1 MPLCPVLCREHYL
14 FRSCHPE
21 ATTMNLGDL
30 INNQFYEFAL
40 IIFLATIA
48 GAIGRVLRQPL
59 IVSFIAVGILV
70 GPSVLNILNSEH
82 EIDLLA
88 EMGIAILLFVVGLK
102 LDINL
107 IKSTGKVALMTG
119 LGQVIFTSV
128 FGFGI
133 AMALG
138 FDWLES
144 VYVAVA
150 LTFSSTIIIV
160 KLLSD
165 KKEIDML
172 HGQIALG
179 FLIVQD
185 IVVVIVMIVLSA
197 LGTESDRSVGLDL
210 LYVFGKGIAMFA
222 VVAVLM
228 KYVIPKL
235 TKQLADS
242 QELLVLFSIGWAILL
257 AAMGDFLGF
266 SKEVGAFLAGISL
279 ASTQYREVIS
289 GRLTSVRDFLLL
301 FFFLDLG
308 SQLNLGLMGEQIL
321 PSVIFSVFVL
331 VGNPIIVLIIMGI
344 MGYHKRTSFKAG
356 LTVAQISEFSLILI
370 NMGMDVGHI
379 DEETLGL
386 VTLVGLITI
395 TLSTYMIMFSDQLFD
410 WLSPM
415 LGIFEKKKPTQAK
428 ELEDDTEKVDVLIFG
443 LGRYGK
449 RIARA
454 LEERDLKYIGAD
466 IDPAL
471 VNNWKEHDLNAVYCD
486 AEDPDLGEV
495 LPVKR
500 VSNVISTI
508 SDVKVNIALMKLLR
522 HENFD
527 GRIAVTAN
535 NDDTVQILKEA
546 GAEYILEPYKDSA
559 KKVAEMFSH
568 KVEKDEREE
577 EQQEKYNEEGKSREE
592 DDAA

>member
-1 MPLCPVLCREHYL
+1 
-14 FRSCHPE
+14 
-21 ATTMNLGDL
+21 MNLSEL

-40 IIFLATIA
+40 IIFLATLA

-138 FDWLES
+138 FEWLES
-144 VYVAVA
+144 LYVAVA

-185 IVVVIVMIVLSA
+185 IVVVVVMIVLSA
-197 LGTESDRSVGLDL
+197 LGAESDRSVGMDL
-210 LYVFGKGIAMFA
+210 LFVFGKGIAMFA

-228 KYVIPKL
+228 KYVIPRV

-257 AAMGDFLGF
+257 AALGDFLGF

-308 SQLNLGLMGEQIL
+308 SQLNLGLMGEQVV
-321 PSVIFSVFVL
+321 PSIIFSVFVL

-370 NMGMDVGHI
+370 NMGMGVGHI

-395 TLSTYMIMFSDQLFD
+395 TLSTYMIMFSDKLYD
-410 WLSPM
+410 WLGPM
-415 LGIFEKKKPTQAK
+415 LGVFEKKKPTQPK
-428 ELEDDTEKVDVLIFG
+428 ELEDDTEKLDVLIFG
-443 LGRYGK
+443 LGRYGQ
-449 RIARA
+449 RIATA
-454 LEERDLKYIGAD
+454 LKEKGLKYVGAD
-466 IDPAL
+466 INPAI
-471 VNNWKEHDLNAVYCD
+471 VNNWTENDLNAVYCD
-486 AEDPDLGEV
+486 AEDPDLAEV
-495 LPVKR
+495 LPIKK

-508 SDVKVNIALMKLLR
+508 SEVNVNIALMKLLW
-522 HENFD
+522 HHDFQ
-527 GRIAVTAN
+527 GQVAVTATS
-535 NDDTVQILKEA
+535 DRAVVALREA
-546 GAEYILEPYKDSA
+546 GAQFILEPYKDSA
-559 KKVAEMFSH
+559 QHVAEMFSH
-568 KVEKDEREE
+568 EVEKDEKAEA
-577 EQQEKYNEEGKSREE
+577 EQEIESDQERTRKE
-592 DDAA
+592 DDSE

>member
-1 MPLCPVLCREHYL
+1 MDLSE
-14 FRSCHPE
+14 
-21 ATTMNLGDL
+21 L

-40 IIFLATIA
+40 IIFLATVA
-48 GAIGRVLRQPL
+48 GAVGRVLRQPL
-59 IVSFIAVGILV
+59 IVSFIAVGIIV

-133 AMALG
+133 AIALG
-138 FDWLES
+138 FGWLES

-165 KKEIDML
+165 KKEIDQL

-185 IVVVIVMIVLSA
+185 IVVVLVMIVLSA
-197 LGTESDRSVGLDL
+197 LGTDSDRSVGMDL
-210 LYVFGKGIAMFA
+210 VFVFGKGIAMFA
-222 VVAVLM
+222 VIAVLM
-228 KYVIPKL
+228 KYVIPRL

-257 AAMGDFLGF
+257 AALGDFLGF

-301 FFFLDLG
+301 FFFLNLG
-308 SQLNLGLMGEQIL
+308 SQLNLGLMGEQIM
-321 PSVIFSVFVL
+321 PSVVFSVFVL
-331 VGNPIIVLIIMGI
+331 IGNPIIVLIIMGI

-379 DEETLGL
+379 DADTLGL

-415 LGIFEKKKPTQAK
+415 LGIFEKKKPTQPK
-428 ELEDDTEKVDVLIFG
+428 ELEDDEEKLDVLIFG

-449 RIARA
+449 RIAKA
-454 LEERDLKYIGAD
+454 LEEKDLKYIGAD

-471 VNNWKEHDLNAVYCD
+471 VNNWIEHDLKAIYCD

-495 LPVKR
+495 LPVKK

-508 SDVKVNIALMKLLR
+508 SDVKVNIALMKLLG
-522 HENFD
+522 HQGFD

-535 NDDTVQILKEA
+535 NDGAVQMLKEA
-546 GAEYILEPYKDSA
+546 GAQYILEPYKDSA

-568 KVEKDEREE
+568 KVEKDEKVEV
-577 EQQEKYNEEGKSREE
+577 QQEKDSDEGRPRK
-592 DDAA
+592 

>member
-1 MPLCPVLCREHYL
+1 
-14 FRSCHPE
+14 
-21 ATTMNLGDL
+21 MNLGDL

>member
-1 MPLCPVLCREHYL
+1 MDLSE
-14 FRSCHPE
+14 
-21 ATTMNLGDL
+21 L

-40 IIFLATIA
+40 IIFLATVA

-107 IKSTGKVALMTG
+107 IKSTGKVAMMTG

-138 FDWLES
+138 FEWLES

-197 LGTESDRSVGLDL
+197 LGSDSERSVGMDL
-210 LYVFGKGIAMFA
+210 VFVFGKGIAMFA

-257 AAMGDFLGF
+257 AALGDFLGF

-301 FFFLDLG
+301 FFFLNLG
-308 SQLNLGLMGEQIL
+308 SQLNLGLMGEQIM

-331 VGNPIIVLIIMGI
+331 IGNPIIVLIIMGI

-379 DEETLGL
+379 DQETLGL

-415 LGIFEKKKPTQAK
+415 LDVFEKKKPSQPK
-428 ELEDDTEKVDVLIFG
+428 ELEDDTEKLDVLIFG

-449 RIARA
+449 RIATA
-454 LEERDLKYIGAD
+454 LQERDLTYIGAD

-471 VNNWKEHDLNAVYCD
+471 VNNWTEKDLNAVYCD

-495 LPVKR
+495 LPVKK

-522 HENFD
+522 HENFE
-527 GRIAVTAN
+527 GRIAVTAK
-535 NDDTVQILKEA
+535 NDDTVKILKEE

-568 KVEKDEREE
+568 KVEKDEKEEVRQENDSDREE
-577 EQQEKYNEEGKSREE
+577 TRKENDTK
-592 DDAA
+592 

>member
-1 MPLCPVLCREHYL
+1 MDLSE
-14 FRSCHPE
+14 
-21 ATTMNLGDL
+21 L

-40 IIFLATIA
+40 IIFLATVA
-48 GAIGRVLRQPL
+48 GAVGRVLRQPL
-59 IVSFIAVGILV
+59 IVSFIAVGIIV

-133 AMALG
+133 AIALG
-138 FDWLES
+138 FGWLES
-144 VYVAVA
+144 IYVAVA

-165 KKEIDML
+165 KKEIDQL

-185 IVVVIVMIVLSA
+185 IVVVLVMIVLSA
-197 LGTESDRSVGLDL
+197 LGTDSDRSVGMDL
-210 LYVFGKGIAMFA
+210 VFVFGKGIAMFA
-222 VVAVLM
+222 VIAVLM
-228 KYVIPKL
+228 KYVIPRL
-235 TKQLADS
+235 TRKLADS

-301 FFFLDLG
+301 FFFLNLG
-308 SQLNLGLMGEQIL
+308 SQLNLGLMGEQIM
-321 PSVIFSVFVL
+321 PSIIFSVFVL
-331 VGNPIIVLIIMGI
+331 IGNPIIVLIIMGI

-415 LGIFEKKKPTQAK
+415 LGIFEKKKPTQPK

-449 RIARA
+449 RIAKA
-454 LEERDLKYIGAD
+454 LEEKDLKYIGAD

-471 VNNWKEHDLNAVYCD
+471 VNNWIEHDLNAVYCD
-486 AEDPDLGEV
+486 AEDPDLAEV
-495 LPVKR
+495 LPVKK

-522 HENFD
+522 HEHFD
-527 GRIAVTAN
+527 GRVAVTAN
-535 NDDTVQILKEA
+535 NDGAVQMLKEE

-568 KVEKDEREE
+568 KVEKDEKEE
-577 EQQEKYNEEGKSREE
+577 AQQDSASEQEKARK
-592 DDAA
+592 DDKQ

>member
-1 MPLCPVLCREHYL
+1 MDLSE
-14 FRSCHPE
+14 
-21 ATTMNLGDL
+21 L

-40 IIFLATIA
+40 IIFLATVA
-48 GAIGRVLRQPL
+48 GAIGRMLRQPL

-70 GPSVLNILNSEH
+70 GPSVLNVLNSEH

-133 AMALG
+133 AWALG
-138 FDWLES
+138 FGWLES

-197 LGTESDRSVGLDL
+197 LGTDSDRSVGMDL
-210 LYVFGKGIAMFA
+210 LFVFGKGIAMFA
-222 VVAVLM
+222 VIAVLM

-235 TKQLADS
+235 TKKLADS

-257 AAMGDFLGF
+257 AALGDFLGF

-301 FFFLDLG
+301 FFFLNLG
-308 SQLNLGLMGEQIL
+308 SQLNLGLMGEQIV
-321 PSVIFSVFVL
+321 PSIIFSVFVL
-331 VGNPIIVLIIMGI
+331 IGNPIIVLIIMGI

-379 DEETLGL
+379 DQETLGL

-415 LGIFEKKKPTQAK
+415 LGIFERKKPTQPK
-428 ELEDDTEKVDVLIFG
+428 EVEDDTEKLDVLIFG

-449 RIARA
+449 RIAAA
-454 LEERDLKYIGAD
+454 LQERDLTYIGAD

-471 VNNWKEHDLNAVYCD
+471 VNNWIEHDLNAVYCD
-486 AEDPDLGEV
+486 AEDPDLAEV
-495 LPVKR
+495 MPVKK

-522 HENFD
+522 HENFE

-535 NDDTVQILKEA
+535 NDSTVRMLREA
-546 GAEYILEPYKDSA
+546 GAKYILEPYKDSA

-577 EQQEKYNEEGKSREE
+577 VEQENASDRGKARKK
-592 DDAA
+592 DDTE

>member
-1 MPLCPVLCREHYL
+1 
-14 FRSCHPE
+14 
-21 ATTMNLGDL
+21 MNLGDL

-415 LGIFEKKKPTQAK
+415 LAS
-428 ELEDDTEKVDVLIFG
+428 L
-443 LGRYGK
+443 K
-449 RIARA
+449 RKSRRRPKSWRMILRR
-454 LEERDLKYIGAD
+454 LMY
-466 IDPAL
+466 
-471 VNNWKEHDLNAVYCD
+471 
-486 AEDPDLGEV
+486 
-495 LPVKR
+495 
-500 VSNVISTI
+500 SF
-508 SDVKVNIALMKLLR
+508 SDS
-522 HENFD
+522 
-527 GRIAVTAN
+527 AVTASA
-535 NDDTVQILKEA
+535 LP
-546 GAEYILEPYKDSA
+546 EPWKNATSNTLA
-559 KKVAEMFSH
+559 PT
-568 KVEKDEREE
+568 
-577 EQQEKYNEEGKSREE
+577 
-592 DDAA
+592 

>member
-1 MPLCPVLCREHYL
+1 
-14 FRSCHPE
+14 
-21 ATTMNLGDL
+21 MNLGDL

-40 IIFLATIA
+40 IIFLATVA

-70 GPSVLNILNSEH
+70 GPSVLNVLNSEH

-119 LGQVIFTSV
+119 LGQVVFTSV

-138 FDWLES
+138 FEWLES
-144 VYVAVA
+144 LYVAVA

-165 KKEIDML
+165 KKEIDQL

-197 LGTESDRSVGLDL
+197 LGAESDRSVGMDL

-222 VVAVLM
+222 VIAVLM
-228 KYVIPKL
+228 KYVIPRV

-257 AAMGDFLGF
+257 AALGDFLGF

-301 FFFLDLG
+301 FFFLNLG
-308 SQLNLGLMGEQIL
+308 SQLNLGLMGEQIM
-321 PSVIFSVFVL
+321 PSIIFSVFVL
-331 VGNPIIVLIIMGI
+331 IGNPIIVLIIMGV

-370 NMGMDVGHI
+370 NMGMGVGHI

-415 LGIFEKKKPTQAK
+415 LGIFEKKKPTQPK

-443 LGRYGK
+443 LGRYGR
-449 RIARA
+449 RIAKA
-454 LEERDLKYIGAD
+454 LEEKDLKYIGAD

-471 VNNWKEHDLNAVYCD
+471 VNNWIEHDLNAVYCD
-486 AEDPDLGEV
+486 AEDPDLAEV
-495 LPVKR
+495 LPIKK

-508 SDVKVNIALMKLLR
+508 SDVKVNIALMKLLE
-522 HENFD
+522 HQHFD

-535 NDDTVQILKEA
+535 SDGAVQMLKEE

-568 KVEKDEREE
+568 KVDKDEAEE
-577 EQQEKYNEEGKSREE
+577 VQQDNASEQKK
-592 DDAA
+592 

>member
-1 MPLCPVLCREHYL
+1 
-14 FRSCHPE
+14 
-21 ATTMNLGDL
+21 MNLGEL
-30 INNQFYEFAL
+30 INEQFYEFAL
-40 IIFLATIA
+40 IIFIATVA

-59 IVSFIAVGILV
+59 IVSFIAVGIVV
-70 GPSVLNILNSEH
+70 GPSVLNILNSGH
-82 EIDLLA
+82 QVDLLA
-88 EMGIAILLFVVGLK
+88 EMGISILLFVVGLK
-102 LDINL
+102 LDVKL
-107 IKSTGKVALMTG
+107 IRSTGRVALMTG

-144 VYVAVA
+144 LYVAVA

-185 IVVVIVMIVLSA
+185 IVVVVVMIVLSA
-197 LGTESDRSVGLDL
+197 LGADSDHSVGMDL
-210 LYVFGKGIAMFA
+210 LYVFGKGVAMFA

-228 KYVIPKL
+228 KYFIPRL

-257 AAMGDFLGF
+257 AALGDYLGF

-308 SQLNLGLMGEQIL
+308 SRLNLGLMGEQVLSSI
-321 PSVIFSVFVL
+321 VFSIFVL
-331 VGNPIIVLIIMGI
+331 IGNPIIVLIIMGM

-370 NMGMDVGHI
+370 NMGMSVGHI

-395 TLSTYMIMFSDQLFD
+395 TLSTYMIMFSDQLYD
-410 WLSPM
+410 MLAPM
-415 LGIFEKKKPTQAK
+415 LGVFEKRKPSQPE
-428 ELEDDTEKVDVLIFG
+428 ELLTDEGKTDVLIFG
-443 LGRYGK
+443 LGRYGQ
-449 RIARA
+449 RIATA
-454 LEERDLKYIGAD
+454 LEARGLTYIGVD
-466 IDPAL
+466 INPVI
-471 VNNWKEHDLNAVYCD
+471 VNDWRNQGLKAVYCD
-486 AEDPDLGEV
+486 AEDPDLAEV
-495 LPVKR
+495 LPVKK

-508 SDVKVNIALMKLLR
+508 SEVNVNIGLMRLLW
-522 HENFD
+522 HHDFQ
-527 GRIAVTAN
+527 GQVAVTATS
-535 NDDTVQILKEA
+535 DRAVVALREA
-546 GAEYILEPYKDSA
+546 GAAFILEPYKDSA
-559 KKVAEMFSH
+559 QHVAEMFSAYAH
-568 KVEKDEREE
+568 KREAEVVQSDKDSDGR
-577 EQQEKYNEEGKSREE
+577 EQQHDQR
-592 DDAA
+592 

>member
-1 MPLCPVLCREHYL
+1 
-14 FRSCHPE
+14 
-21 ATTMNLGDL
+21 MNLGEL
-30 INNQFYEFAL
+30 ISEQFYEFAL
-40 IIFLATIA
+40 IIFLATVA

-59 IVSFIAVGILV
+59 IVSFIAVGIIV

-82 EIDLLA
+82 EVDLLA

-102 LDINL
+102 LDVNL

-119 LGQVIFTSV
+119 LGQVIFTSF

-144 VYVAVA
+144 LYVAVA

-185 IVVVIVMIVLSA
+185 IVVVVVMVVLSA
-197 LGTESDRSVGLDL
+197 LGAESERSVGMDL
-210 LYVFGKGIAMFA
+210 VYVFGKGIGMFT
-222 VVAVLM
+222 VVAVLT
-228 KYVIPKL
+228 KYVIPRL
-235 TKQLADS
+235 TRQLADS
-242 QELLVLFSIGWAILL
+242 QELLVLFAIGWAILL
-257 AAMGDFLGF
+257 AALGDFLGF

-289 GRLTSVRDFLLL
+289 GRLTSIRDFLLL

-308 SQLNLGLMGEQIL
+308 SQLNLSLMGGQIM
-321 PSVIFSVFVL
+321 PSIIFSLFVL
-331 VGNPIIVLIIMGI
+331 IGNPIIVLIIMGI

-370 NMGMDVGHI
+370 NMGMGVGHI
-379 DEETLGL
+379 DEGTLGL

-395 TLSTYMIMFSDQLFD
+395 TLSTYMIMFSDQLYSM
-410 WLSPM
+410 LSPM
-415 LGIFEKKKPTQAK
+415 LGVFEKKRPTQSE
-428 ELEDDTEKVDVLIFG
+428 ELDADEEKIDVLIFG
-443 LGRYGK
+443 LGRYGQ
-449 RIARA
+449 RIADA
-454 LEERDLKYIGAD
+454 LDEKGLTYIGVD
-466 IDPAL
+466 INPVI
-471 VNNWKEHDLNAVYCD
+471 VNDWKERGLKAMYCD
-486 AEDPDLGEV
+486 AEDPDLSEV
-495 LPVKR
+495 LPIKK

-508 SDVKVNIALMKLLR
+508 SEVNVNIALIRLLW
-522 HENFD
+522 HQEFY
-527 GRIAVTAN
+527 GQIAVTATS
-535 NDDTVQILKEA
+535 DRAVAALQEA
-546 GAEYILEPYKDSA
+546 GAPFILEPYKDSA
-559 KKVAEMFSH
+559 HHVADMFSEYLH
-568 KVEKDEREE
+568 KGEE
-577 EQQEKYNEEGKSREE
+577 VVQLDSNVKGKGIEQQDEN
-592 DDAA
+592 